1 MSLTKSEN
9 RGTDGHKGQGHRRR
23 LRERFLQGGLS
34 GFHDY
39 EIVELLLTLAT
50 PRRDCKDAAKA
61 ALAQFGSFQGVLD
74 ASARELT
81 EIEGIGPR
89 NMLGIR
95 LIKAVAERYLEMQL
109 HDKVPLNHS
118 QALFDYL
125 DGSLRGRRREQF
137 KALFLDAKNHLL
149 AVKTLFRGTVTAAS
163 VYPQEVVR
171 AALDHHAAALIV
183 AHNHPSG
190 DPKPS
195 PEDVALTRKLLFAS
209 RAMGITLHEHLV
221 VGEGRRYYSFADEG
235 HIARMNAEFDTVCQ

>member
-9 RGTDGHKGQGHRRR
+9 SDTGGHKGRGHRKR

-39 EIVELLLTLAT
+39 EIIELLLTLAT
-50 PRRDCKDAAKA
+50 PRKDCKDAAKA
-61 ALAQFGSFQGVLD
+61 ALKQFGTLQGVLD
-74 ASARELT
+74 ASGRELT
-81 EIEGIGPR
+81 EVEGIGPR

-95 LIKAVAERYLEMQL
+95 LIKAIAERYLEMRL
-109 HDKVPLNHS
+109 HEKVPLNHS

-125 DGSLRGRRREQF
+125 DGSLRGRRREEF

-149 AVKTLFRGTVTAAS
+149 AVKTLAQGTVTAAS

-190 DPKPS
+190 DPRPS
-195 PEDVALTRKLLFAS
+195 SEDIALTRKLLFA
-209 RAMGITLHEHLV
+209 AKVLGITLHEHLI
-221 VGEGRRYYSFADEG
+221 VGEGRYFSFADEG
-235 HIARMNAEFDTVCQ
+235 HIARLNAEFDTV